1 MIDVLRNQSDS
12 WKEIIF
18 DKVADFTGA
27 KVGDTTIE
35 TRNEK
40 LIEKWLLP
48 KLASSLRFT
57 KINESKERVVKI
69 SFPFIAKIAKYNF
82 FVSTY
87 HRNKI

>member
-40 LIEKWLLP
+40 LMEKWLLP

-57 KINESKERVVKI
+57 KINESKERAEKI
-69 SFPFIAKIAKYNF
+69 SPPIIAKIAKYNLF
-82 FVSTY
+82 
-87 HRNKI
+87 

>member
-1 MIDVLRNQSDS
+1 MIDVLRDQSDS

-27 KVGDTTIE
+27 KVEGTTIE

-40 LIEKWLLP
+40 LMEKWLLP

-57 KINESKERVVKI
+57 KINESKERAEKQVFVLLQNRKI
-69 SFPFIAKIAKYNF
+69 
-82 FVSTY
+82 
-87 HRNKI
+87 